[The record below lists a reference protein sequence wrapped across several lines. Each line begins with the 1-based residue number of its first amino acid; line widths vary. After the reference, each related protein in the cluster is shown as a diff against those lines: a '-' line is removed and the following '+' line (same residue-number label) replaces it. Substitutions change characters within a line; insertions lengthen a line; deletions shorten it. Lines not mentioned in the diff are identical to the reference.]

1 MGLHEAV
8 DLIWQ
13 VLGLV
18 FVIMIVIVA
27 IKVVLSVDPSKIV
40 TTLLTELAQAR
51 SRRKVAGSANIYAL
65 LAIFIFGI
73 FMVVGEWATNIFGMV
88 SERVLSN
95 SDIAHGNGHWSLS
108 EYIGP
113 DMYFLA
119 LLFFAIFSVVVISGL
134 EK

>member
-51 SRRKVAGSANIYAL
+51 SRRKVA
-65 LAIFIFGI
+65 
-73 FMVVGEWATNIFGMV
+73 
-88 SERVLSN
+88 
-95 SDIAHGNGHWSLS
+95 
-108 EYIGP
+108 
-113 DMYFLA
+113 
-119 LLFFAIFSVVVISGL
+119 
-134 EK
+134 